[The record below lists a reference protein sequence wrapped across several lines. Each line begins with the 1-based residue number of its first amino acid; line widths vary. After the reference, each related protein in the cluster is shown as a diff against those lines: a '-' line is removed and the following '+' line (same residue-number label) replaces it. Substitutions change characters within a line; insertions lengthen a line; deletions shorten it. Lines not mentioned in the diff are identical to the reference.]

1 MILDG
6 RAEMRLLEQFR
17 AVRARTEKLAAP
29 LSPED
34 QGVQSMPDASPT
46 KWHLAHTTWFF
57 ETFVLQP
64 HLPEHR
70 PFDPAFRFLFNSYYE
85 GVGPQHD
92 RARRGALSR
101 PSLDEVQDYRRH
113 VDQAIARLLESLL
126 ETGDVAAAVTS
137 TITLGLHHEQQHQ
150 ELLLTDI
157 KHAFGTHPLQPA
169 YRAAAP
175 APGAAT
181 APARAFRTF
190 DGGVIWI
197 GHEGAGFAFDNEG
210 PRHRCFLDPFAI
222 AKSPVTCGEYLAFI
236 RDGGYTR
243 PELWLSDG
251 WRTVESE
258 RWRAPLYWQEAEGA
272 GGAGEGG
279 ETGWLIYTLGGR
291 RPVDPGEIVAHV
303 SYYEADAYARWA
315 GARLPTEE
323 EWEHAAAAGPTHAA
337 LGGHFAES
345 ERLHPTGAAEGVG
358 MFGDVWQWTRSAYGG
373 YPGYRVPEGP
383 IGEYNGKFMSNQ
395 MVLRGG
401 SCLTP
406 AGHVRATY
414 RNFFP
419 PATRWQM
426 SGIRLARDL

>member
-1 MILDG
+1 MIVDG
-6 RAEMRLLEQFR
+6 RAEMRLLDQYR
-17 AVRARTEKLAAP
+17 TVRARTLELASP

-57 ETFVLQP
+57 ETFVLEP
-64 HLPEHR
+64 HLGDHR
-70 PFDPAFRFLFNSYYE
+70 PFNPAFKFLFNSYYE
-85 GVGPQHD
+85 TVGPQHD
-92 RARRGALSR
+92 RARRGGLSR
-101 PSLDEVQDYRRH
+101 PSLDEVQAYRRH
-113 VDQAIARLLESLL
+113 VDQAIGRMLEAA
-126 ETGDVAAAVTS
+126 DANPAVAS

-157 KHAFGTHPLQPA
+157 KHAFGSHPLQPA
-169 YRAAAP
+169 YQAVAP
-175 APGAAT
+175 ASVPARGAAVT
-181 APARAFRTF
+181 PELAFRSF
-190 DGGVIWI
+190 EGGVVWI
-197 GHEGAGFAFDNEG
+197 GHQGTGFAFDNEG

-222 AKSPVTCGEYLAFI
+222 ADRPVTCGEYLAFM
-236 RDGGYTR
+236 RDGGYAR
-243 PELWLSDG
+243 PELWLSEG

-258 RWRAPLYWQEAEGA
+258 HWRAPLYWQEAPD
-272 GGAGEGG
+272 G
-279 ETGWLIYTLGGR
+279 ETGWLIYTLAGR
-291 RPVDPGEIVAHV
+291 RAVDPDEIVAHV

-323 EWEHAAAAGPTHAA
+323 EWEHAAGWAARVEPA
-337 LGGHFAES
+337 GHFADAG
-345 ERLHPTGAAEGVG
+345 RLHPGGAGAGTG

-373 YPGYRVPEGP
+373 YPGYRVPPGP

-426 SGIRLARDL
+426 SGIRLGRDL

>member
-6 RAEMRLLEQFR
+6 RAEMRLLDEYR
-17 AVRARTEKLAAP
+17 AVRARTLELAAP

-57 ETFVLQP
+57 ETFVLHS
-64 HLPEHR
+64 HLPDHR
-70 PFDPAFRFLFNSYYE
+70 PFDPTFKFLFNSYYE

-92 RARRGALSR
+92 RARRGGLSR
-101 PSLDEVQDYRRH
+101 PSLDEVQAYRRH
-113 VDQAIARLLESLL
+113 VDQAIERLLARLLEKRL
-126 ETGDVAAAVTS
+126 ETETVAPAVVE

-157 KHAFGTHPLQPA
+157 KHAFGSQPLQPS
-169 YRAAAP
+169 YHAAAP
-175 APGAAT
+175 SNGAARAPG
-181 APARAFRTF
+181 FQSF
-190 DGGVIWI
+190 DGGVVWI
-197 GHEGAGFAFDNEG
+197 GHQGEGFAFDNEG
-210 PRHRCFLDPFAI
+210 PRHRCFLDPFVI
-222 AKSPVTCGEYLAFI
+222 ARRPVTCGEYLDFM
-236 RDGGYTR
+236 RDGGYAR

-251 WRTVESE
+251 WRMVESE
-258 RWRAPLYWQEAEGA
+258 RWRAPLYWQEAKESDGA
-272 GGAGEGG
+272 A
-279 ETGWLIYTLGGR
+279 GWLVYTLAGR
-291 RPVDPGEIVAHV
+291 RAIDADESVAHL

-323 EWEHAAAAGPTHAA
+323 EWEHAASGVPVT
-337 LGGHFAES
+337 GHFVES
-345 ERLHPTGAAEGVG
+345 GRLHPAAAAAG

-406 AGHVRATY
+406 AAHIRATY

-419 PATRWQM
+419 PGTRWQM

>member
-1 MILDG
+1 
-6 RAEMRLLEQFR
+6 MRLLDEYR
-17 AVRARTEKLAAP
+17 AVRARTLELAAP

-64 HLPEHR
+64 HLRDHR
-70 PFDPAFRFLFNSYYE
+70 PFDPAFKFLFNSYYE

-92 RARRGALSR
+92 RARRGGLSR
-101 PSLDEVQDYRRH
+101 PSLDEVQAYRRH
-113 VDQAIARLLESLL
+113 VDQAIARLLEPNSVVPV
-126 ETGDVAAAVTS
+126 VAS

-150 ELLLTDI
+150 ELMLTDI
-157 KHAFGTHPLQPA
+157 KHAFGSQPLQPIYQA
-169 YRAAAP
+169 ATSAPPTQAAAP
-175 APGAAT
+175 ALG
-181 APARAFRTF
+181 FQSVE
-190 DGGVIWI
+190 GGIIWI
-197 GHEGAGFAFDNEG
+197 GHQGSGFAFDNEG
-210 PRHRCFLDPFAI
+210 PRHRCFLDPFTI
-222 AKSPVTCGEYLAFI
+222 ARRPVTCGEYLAFM
-236 RDGGYTR
+236 RDGGYAR

-258 RWRAPLYWQEAEGA
+258 GWRAPLYWQEGQ
-272 GGAGEGG
+272 GG
-279 ETGWLIYTLGGR
+279 ETGWLVYTLAGR
-291 RPVDPGEIVAHV
+291 RAVVADEIVAHV

-323 EWEHAAAAGPTHAA
+323 EWEHAAASVPAVS
-337 LGGHFAES
+337 GHFADAG
-345 ERLHPTGAAEGVG
+345 RLHPAGAAEGAGAG

>member
-1 MILDG
+1 MTLLD
-6 RAEMRLLEQFR
+6 EYR
-17 AVRARTEKLAAP
+17 AVRARTLELAAP

-64 HLPEHR
+64 HLPDHR

-92 RARRGALSR
+92 RARRGGLCR
-101 PSLDEVQDYRRH
+101 PSLEEVHAYRRH
-113 VDQAIARLLESLL
+113 VDQAIARLLERLL
-126 ETGDVAAAVTS
+126 ETGAVLTELAS

-157 KHAFGTHPLQPA
+157 KHAFGSHPLQPS
-169 YRAAAP
+169 YH
-175 APGAAT
+175 PGMP
-181 APARAFRTF
+181 APARGATPPLAFRSF
-190 DGGVIWI
+190 EGGVVWI
-197 GHEGAGFAFDNEG
+197 GHEGSGFAFDNEG

-222 AKSPVTCGEYLAFI
+222 ADRPVTCGEYLAFM
-236 RDGGYTR
+236 RDGGYAR

-258 RWRAPLYWQEAEGA
+258 GWRAPLYWQQAQRDQERQGGDADWLVYTLA
-272 GGAGEGG
+272 GRRAVDAGELV
-279 ETGWLIYTLGGR
+279 T
-291 RPVDPGEIVAHV
+291 HV

-323 EWEHAAAAGPTHAA
+323 EWEHAATATAHGEPA
-337 LGGHFAES
+337 GHFADAG
-345 ERLHPTGAAEGVG
+345 RMHPARAGEGKAEG

-419 PATRWQM
+419 PAARWQM
-426 SGIRLARDL
+426 SGIRLGRDL